1 MYKKLFLSKNITF
14 IFFSLVGVILSM
26 FFSKQ
31 MDAFNYMFGKEI
43 IVLFLP
49 SFFVVLFYTINGFLS
64 GFSNKLFILS
74 LFLFLVIC
82 IPFWGQLFKIVQPN
96 KGDDFEKTFHY
107 ANNMIQNKTLWGGDQ
122 LLFKEAGK
130 SYVMQPGFRYFVA
143 FELLIFKELYRFI
156 SVLNLFLFLSAL
168 FFLQKTIDYA
178 VKNRTLKILLLLLV
192 ILSVPYAAKNILMGL
207 SEWLAVF
214 FLIGSVCFYH
224 YRNNLFLAVVFLAIV
239 PFIRQNTLPV
249 VMILFMIYLL
259 KSRLKLSYL
268 ISFIAI
274 LLLPLYHN
282 LYYAGE
288 WRFFTSIFE
297 WPFLNYGN
305 NTTSLKATGVS
316 VSHLLNNI
324 THYIGFDFKSG
335 HIDFMEESFL
345 FLWLFVFLFIYMG
358 IQLISKHLRSFY
370 YLSALF
376 LVLIPGV
383 LLATDYYPRFEFVN
397 IYLILAV
404 FLILY
409 KLDREEPFFQRFKLK
424 RDRI

>member
-1 MYKKLFLSKNITF
+1 
-14 IFFSLVGVILSM
+14 
-26 FFSKQ
+26 
-31 MDAFNYMFGKEI
+31 MFGKEI

-64 GFSNKLFILS
+64 GFSNKIFILS

-82 IPFWGQLFKIVQPN
+82 IPFWGQVFKIVQPN
-96 KGDDFEKTFHY
+96 KGDDFEKTFFFTK
-107 ANNMIQNKTLWGGDQ
+107 NMIQNKTLWGGDQ

-143 FELLIFKELYRFI
+143 VELLIFKELYRFI
-156 SVLNLFLFLSAL
+156 SVLNLFLFISAL
-168 FFLQKTIDYA
+168 FFLQKTIDHLINN
-178 VKNRTLKILLLLLV
+178 KTLKILLFLLV
-192 ILSVPYAAKNILMGL
+192 ILSMPYATKNILMGL

-214 FLIGSVCFYH
+214 FLIGSVYFYL
-224 YRNNLFLAVVFLAIV
+224 YRNNLFLALVFLAII
-239 PFIRQNTLPV
+239 PFIRQNTLPIT
-249 VMILFMIYLL
+249 MIVFMIYTL

-288 WRFFTSIFE
+288 WRFFTSVFE

-305 NTTSLKATGVS
+305 SSTSVKATDIS

-324 THYIGFDFKSG
+324 THYIGFDFKNG
-335 HIDFMEESFL
+335 YIDFMEESFL
-345 FLWLFVFLFIYMG
+345 FLWLFIFLFIYMG
-358 IQLISKHLRSFY
+358 RQIASKYGRYFY
-370 YLSALF
+370 YLTSIF
-376 LVLIPGV
+376 LVLVPGI

-397 IYLILAV
+397 AYLILAV
-404 FLILY
+404 FLITY
-409 KLDREEPFFQRFKLK
+409 KFDREHIFSLRA
-424 RDRI
+424 